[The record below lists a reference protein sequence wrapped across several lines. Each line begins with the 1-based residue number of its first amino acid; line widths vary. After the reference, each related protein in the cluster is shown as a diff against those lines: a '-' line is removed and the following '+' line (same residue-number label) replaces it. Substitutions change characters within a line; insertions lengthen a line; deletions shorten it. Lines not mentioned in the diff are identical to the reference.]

1 MKIIVVGGTGTLG
14 KVVVSKLEKNHD
26 VIAVGRNTK
35 ISVDITDHNSIR
47 AMYEKI
53 GKFDALVSTT
63 GKVSFK
69 PLQELSHED
78 FNLGLQNKLM
88 GQVQLVTE
96 GLKYIKLGGS
106 FTLTTGILNEE
117 PILGG
122 VSAAMVNGAIEGF
135 VKAASLEMIKNNARI
150 NVVSPSVITEALGV
164 YADFFK
170 GFESVGASTIAN
182 AFVKSIEGI
191 ETGKVYKVGF

>member
-1 MKIIVVGGTGTLG
+1 MKIIVVGGTGTIG
-14 KVVVSKLEKNHD
+14 KAVVKTLQKNHE
-26 VIAVGRNTK
+26 VIVASPSST
-35 ISVDITDHNSIR
+35 ISVDISSTESIR
-47 AMYEKI
+47 KMYQNVGE
-53 GKFDALVSTT
+53 FDTLVSTL

-69 PLQELSHED
+69 PLNEFTLED

-96 GLKYIKLGGS
+96 GLKYIRPNGS
-106 FTLTTGILNEE
+106 FTLTSGIINEE

-122 VSAAMVNGAIEGF
+122 TSASMVNSAIEGF
-135 VKAASLEMIKNNARI
+135 VKAASLELQNNIRL
-150 NVVSPSVITEALGV
+150 NVVSPTVVTEALHV

-170 GFESVGASTIAN
+170 GFESVTADTVAK

-191 ETGKVYKVGF
+191 HNGKIYKVGF